1 MRCKGRNQDFIM
13 AERGDEIS
21 DGSDIEADYEE
32 EDGNIDEL
40 ARNINREV
48 NHGDVDEW
56 ILNIFYEDDEENG
69 EFLGFQNE

>member
-1 MRCKGRNQDFIM
+1 M
-13 AERGDEIS
+13 AELGDEIS

-48 NHGDVDEW
+48 NNVM
-56 ILNIFYEDDEENG
+56 FTSR
-69 EFLGFQNE
+69 F